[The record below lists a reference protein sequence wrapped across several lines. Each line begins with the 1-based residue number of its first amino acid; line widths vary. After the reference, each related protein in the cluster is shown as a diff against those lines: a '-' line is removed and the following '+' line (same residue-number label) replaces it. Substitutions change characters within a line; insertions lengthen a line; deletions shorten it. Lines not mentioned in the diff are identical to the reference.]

1 MLPTLLY
8 RTYNI
13 CSSYFQIHEEINR
26 LKSVWWKNSSP
37 FFFIGNFIHKF
48 LNILFIKRIQNFT
61 TTQKKEVTKSLEY
74 LRKMLLAKKQ
84 LTNIFR
90 SCLKNIKLNM
100 VFGISNWL
108 YNVFRFKNQLP
119 ESTIRKNCLD
129 ISAAFAIMST
139 LAKPNA
145 IDRQYEHF
153 GKSTATDKPVRYSDK
168 DVTICH

>member
-1 MLPTLLY
+1 
-8 RTYNI
+8 
-13 CSSYFQIHEEINR
+13 
-26 LKSVWWKNSSP
+26 
-37 FFFIGNFIHKF
+37 
-48 LNILFIKRIQNFT
+48 
-61 TTQKKEVTKSLEY
+61 
-74 LRKMLLAKKQ
+74 MLLAKKQ